1 MQPFSH
7 KLLFSTVIIAL
18 ISPVSLMA
26 TALQASDLKSPN
38 IRSSNIKSLVI
49 KTQAIPQT
57 VTLDARLEA
66 INQSTISAQTSGIVE
81 SIKVDINDRV
91 KAGQTLV
98 IINDSQQKAGL
109 SQAQANLAQAQA
121 RNEDAQILLK
131 RNRSLFAKKTLSQGE
146 LDSSIAQAKSAA
158 AGVLAASAAVDQAK
172 EQLTY
177 THIKAPYAGIVSQ
190 RMVEVGELVSPG
202 QALMSGFAAE
212 PLRAVTRIPQHLA
225 QTLSP
230 TIDPQYVTV
239 KAHGKSYAINSFTL
253 FPYADSR
260 YNSVQARMTLAT
272 ATEKTQLLPGSWVQV
287 SLPIASKKTLLV
299 PESAILQQG
308 EVASLYIV
316 NQTTGQVKLR
326 YVRLGAKV
334 DDSQSS
340 MTQHEVLSGLTSGES
355 IAINAKAAAAS
366 ITAMEQ

>member
-7 KLLFSTVIIAL
+7 KLLFSTVIISLLSPISL
-18 ISPVSLMA
+18 IA
-26 TALQASDLKSPN
+26 TAQQASDLKAPN
-38 IRSSNIKSLVI
+38 IASSNIKSLAI
-49 KTQAIPQT
+49 KTQVIPQT

-109 SQAQANLAQAQA
+109 SQAQASLAQAQA
-121 RNEDAQILLK
+121 RNEDAQILLT

-190 RMVEVGELVSPG
+190 RMVEVGELVNPG

-225 QTLSP
+225 MTLSSSIN
-230 TIDPQYVTV
+230 TQHVTV
-239 KAHGKSYAINSFTL
+239 KAHGQNYVIDSFTL

-272 ATEKTQLLPGSWVQV
+272 ATEKTQLLPGSWVEV
-287 SLPIASKKTLLV
+287 SLPISTKKTLLV

-316 NQTTGQVKLR
+316 NQTSGQVKLR

-334 DDSQSS
+334 DNTQSS
-340 MTQHEVLSGLTSGES
+340 ISQREVLSGLMSGES

-366 ITAMEQ
+366 IAGMEQ